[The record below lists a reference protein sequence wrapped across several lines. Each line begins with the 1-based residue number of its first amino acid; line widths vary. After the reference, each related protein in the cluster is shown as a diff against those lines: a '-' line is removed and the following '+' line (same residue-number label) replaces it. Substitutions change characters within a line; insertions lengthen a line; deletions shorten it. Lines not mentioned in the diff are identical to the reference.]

1 MSLEKSNRESFES
14 RLDAYSESTKT
25 PAARSVS
32 LGNAGGYFAGAAA
45 VLAMGTTEAEAVVV
59 IHDVNR
65 VFNPASG
72 ILDSFPLDILGVD
85 GAPIGGGEDFVFQ
98 AVLDEGAASD
108 RDFFRM
114 GERNGNQ
121 IVGRPYGTAGTFNY
135 VSRLDLGDT
144 VNGALNFLP
153 GDATNQDYLASGGF
167 GAYPASGDW
176 LGGNTGFVGFKLLN
190 GTDVHYGWIEVRVD
204 ADNGGGEILRYGIEV
219 EPGVSDVV
227 ISTIPEPNSLASLAI
242 GAAGLLGWR
251 KRRKNVA

>member
-1 MSLEKSNRESFES
+1 MACFSRIFLYIRKVSKISSDMSLEKSNRESFES

-32 LGNAGGYFAGAAA
+32 LGNAGGYFA
-45 VLAMGTTEAEAVVV
+45 
-59 IHDVNR
+59 
-65 VFNPASG
+65 
-72 ILDSFPLDILGVD
+72 
-85 GAPIGGGEDFVFQ
+85 GGGEDFVFQ

>member
-1 MSLEKSNRESFES
+1 MACFSRIFLYIRKVSKISSDMSLEKSNRESFES

-32 LGNAGGYFAGAAA
+32 LGNAGGYFAGA
-45 VLAMGTTEAEAVVV
+45 
-59 IHDVNR
+59 
-65 VFNPASG
+65 
-72 ILDSFPLDILGVD
+72 D